1 MTRVLV
7 TGGRYYDDRD
17 ALWSFLDR
25 CHAVAPIT
33 CLIDGACHLGGADL
47 IAHEWA
53 VARGVPTERYPVDCL
68 IDGPWPAA
76 GNLRNGRM
84 LACSHPDVVVAAP
97 GRNGTKDMCRRAR
110 AAGVPVVRQP

>member
-33 CLIDGACHLGGADL
+33 CLIDGECPCGGADL
-47 IAHEWA
+47 LAHEWA
-53 VARGVPTERYPVDCL
+53 VARGVPTERYPML
-68 IDGPWPAA
+68 HRREGSR
-76 GNLRNGRM
+76 RNGRM
-84 LACSHPDVVVAAP
+84 QAASRPDVVVAAP
-97 GRNGTKDMCRRAR
+97 GGSGTADMCRRAR
-110 AAGVPVVRQP
+110 AAGVPVVRVL

>member
-7 TGGRYYDDRD
+7 CGGRYYDDRA

-33 CLIDGACHLGGADL
+33 CLIDGECHLGGADL

-53 VARGVPTERYPVDCL
+53 VDRGVPTERYPVDCY
-68 IDGPWPAA
+68 IDGPWPSA
-76 GNLRNGRM
+76 GNRRNGRM
-84 LACSHPDVVVAAP
+84 LSDGAPDVVLATE
-97 GRNGTKDMCRRAR
+97 GGSGTADMCRRAR
-110 AAGVPVVRQP
+110 AAGMPVVRVP